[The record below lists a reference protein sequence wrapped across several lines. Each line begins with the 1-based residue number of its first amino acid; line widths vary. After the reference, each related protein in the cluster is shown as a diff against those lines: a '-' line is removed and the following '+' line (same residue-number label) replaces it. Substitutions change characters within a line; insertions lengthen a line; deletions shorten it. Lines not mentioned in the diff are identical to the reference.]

1 MNSPQSLLD
10 AQTEAL
16 LRRVARE
23 RDSRI
28 HRIRDDASLQAQDI
42 MRKARA
48 EARARMHQAVLDTRR
63 GDELT
68 LARRRAA
75 LETEAR
81 QRTQAALGE
90 WLTDAWRALPAALQ
104 ACWRDPLARE
114 RWCTAA
120 LHAAERMLLQ
130 ADGLQ
135 VEVHPRW
142 LPDVEPLVQRHLAA
156 HRHTGIVVPDDGISD
171 GLRIRAG
178 HACVDA
184 TSAGLLAPRER
195 IAAELLAEF
204 GRHTTPQRIEEP
216 A

>member
-1 MNSPQSLLD
+1 MNAAPSLLD

-28 HRIRDDASLQAQDI
+28 HRIRDDAALQAQDI
-42 MRKARA
+42 VRKARA
-48 EARARMHQAVLDTRR
+48 EARSRMHQAVLDTRR
-63 GDELT
+63 ADELT

-90 WLTDAWRALPAALQ
+90 WLTDAWRALPTALQ
-104 ACWRDPLARE
+104 ARWRDPHARE

-120 LHAAERMLLQ
+120 LHSAARMLLQ
-130 ADGLQ
+130 TDGLQ
-135 VEVHPRW
+135 VEVNPRW
-142 LPDVEPLVQRHLAA
+142 LADVEPLVQRHLAA
-156 HRHTGIVVPDDGISD
+156 HRNTGAVVPDDSIGE

-184 TSAGLLAPRER
+184 TTAGLLAPRER

-204 GRHTTPQRIEEP
+204 GRHTAPQRIEEP